1 MAYTL
6 TAAQIDDTVVA
17 AVGFRIP
24 TLVDNVYNASVLL
37 SVLDSQERITARG
50 GLQIEQPYLFGKAPG
65 GSYAGSETLD
75 TTSKKTTSM
84 LQLKW
89 KQYYSTLSID
99 GITRLQASGYDAVF
113 DIVDIRMQSAELR
126 LKDDM
131 GKDIFLDGTGNNS
144 KALDGF
150 DIALATTGS
159 YGGISRTADAE
170 GTVLQSNVD
179 AVGGVV
185 TLPAVQKQWGAATH
199 SSVHPNMLIATQD
212 VWNGMWN
219 RLQPQ
224 QRFPTGPLAEQ
235 IAQAGFSTIMFN
247 NVPLV
252 VDESAPSGWLLGI
265 NTEYLHFVAME
276 ARANIEVSGPI
287 EPSNQDAKVWKL
299 MWAGNLCV
307 SGPRM
312 FFKMSGLTS

>member
-17 AVGFRIP
+17 AVAFRIP

-37 SVLDSQERITARG
+37 NVLDSQERITARG
-50 GLQIEQPYLFGKAPG
+50 GHQIEQPYLFGKAPG
-65 GSYAGSETLD
+65 GSYSGSETLD

-99 GITRLQASGYDAVF
+99 GATRLQSQGYDAVF
-113 DIVDIRMQSAELR
+113 DLVDIRMQSAELR

-131 GKDIFLDGTGNNS
+131 GKDLYLDGTGNNS

-150 DIALATTGS
+150 QAALITTGS
-159 YGGISRTADAE
+159 YGGINVVTDAE

-179 AVGGVV
+179 TVGGVV
-185 TLPAVQKQWGAATH
+185 TLPAVQKQFGLATH
-199 SSVHPNMLIATQD
+199 SSVKPNLILATQD
-212 VWNGMWN
+212 VWTGLWN

-224 QRFPTGPLAEQ
+224 QRFPVGALAEQ

-247 NVPLV
+247 GVPVV
-252 VDESAPSGWLLGI
+252 VDESAPSGWLLGV
-265 NTEYLHFVAME
+265 NTEYLHFVAHE
-276 ARANIEVSGPI
+276 TRANIEVEGPI
-287 EPSNQDAKVWKL
+287 APSNQDAKVWKL
-299 MWAGNLCV
+299 MWMGNLIV
-307 SGPRM
+307 AGPRM
-312 FFKMSGLTS
+312 MFRMTGLTS